1 MAETNQ
7 TQKYTDE
14 QKIALEKQ
22 LIKEGKILPRTRYAP
37 KGYVGRIL
45 AVLLA
50 FLFGI
55 FVTIG
60 GILGAGFYAGTRP
73 LKDVFGMFNFDYSQ
87 WLTDTAAD
95 MSVLQLTQQLTGGGI
110 DSLGALSAYT
120 PYVDTLLGQ
129 IGTQLQ
135 ELGVTLDNE
144 ELKATSFSEI
154 GKYLSDTIQSVE
166 LGKVLKVTAQ
176 SDPLMLALCYG
187 TEGTN
192 EEGGDYTVNDAD
204 EIVMNEGKEPTR
216 ITSLVDDA
224 GGIIGKVTIEAAL
237 SVNADSNA
245 TVRYLAYGVE
255 GEDYRI
261 VEEDGSRVIEMLT
274 DPITGE
280 KHRKKLLNELTGST
294 DIVGNATISDLV
306 TIDEN
311 SSSLLQTI
319 RDWTVSD
326 LSNSARIDRV
336 RISQLLEV
344 NESSSAILQVMA
356 DWRISDLKDQ
366 KKIDSLLL
374 GDIVTI
380 KSDSPSIMKSLANTR
395 LDQLAQATDELR
407 LTDILGEQAAQM
419 LERVCINELL
429 GGTNVYYSGVTGG
442 IPATSR
448 GGVNAPLTL
457 SLQRRV
463 VRGLKRQ
470 LAQPITRVVTASPA
484 FNTSPVAPAYVAV
497 CHTDIESDIRN
508 MPGFVPVEKYASYKP
523 LEGEI
528 GSVEGVRYLAT
539 TLLDPWLSAGAA
551 PQAGTPVESS
561 DGSCAD
567 VYPILFF
574 GKDAFGVTPFAGK
587 HTIQPM
593 VLNPNTPRGGDP
605 LGQRGSIS
613 WKAYRTAVI
622 LYDFWM
628 ARVEV
633 AAGKP

>member
-1 MAETNQ
+1 MPPT
-7 TQKYTDE
+7 TGTGDISY
-14 QKIALEKQ
+14 
-22 LIKEGKILPRTRYAP
+22 RTA
-37 KGYVGRIL
+37 GYVSGMMLKRGQPLIIISRL
-45 AVLLA
+45 GQNKPLPANSGKTIKFRGYLSLPNDSKPLTEGVTPA
-50 FLFGI
+50 ASQPTFRDVEATIVQFGDWI
-55 FVTIG
+55 E
-60 GILGAGFYAGTRP
+60 
-73 LKDVFGMFNFDYSQ
+73 
-87 WLTDTAAD
+87 LTD
-95 MSVLQLTQQLTGGGI
+95 V
-110 DSLGALSAYT
+110 
-120 PYVDTLLGQ
+120 
-129 IGTQLQ
+129 
-135 ELGVTLDNE
+135 
-144 ELKATSFSEI
+144 
-154 GKYLSDTIQSVE
+154 LSDTHE
-166 LGKVLKVTAQ
+166 
-176 SDPLMLALCYG
+176 DPLWP
-187 TEGTN
+187 EF
-192 EEGGDYTVNDAD
+192 
-204 EIVMNEGKEPTR
+204 
-216 ITSLVDDA
+216 
-224 GGIIGKVTIEAAL
+224 
-237 SVNADSNA
+237 
-245 TVRYLAYGVE
+245 
-255 GEDYRI
+255 
-261 VEEDGSRVIEMLT
+261 
-274 DPITGE
+274 
-280 KHRKKLLNELTGST
+280 
-294 DIVGNATISDLV
+294 
-306 TIDEN
+306 
-311 SSSLLQTI
+311 
-319 RDWTVSD
+319 
-326 LSNSARIDRV
+326 
-336 RISQLLEV
+336 
-344 NESSSAILQVMA
+344 
-356 DWRISDLKDQ
+356 
-366 KKIDSLLL
+366 
-374 GDIVTI
+374 
-380 KSDSPSIMKSLANTR
+380 
-395 LDQLAQATDELR
+395 
-407 LTDILGEQAAQM
+407 TDILGEQAAQM

-561 DGSCAD
+561 DGACAD

-587 HTIQPM
+587 QTIQPM